1 MYTYLKYLSPL
12 FSIYQFSYSIVF
24 GRINSRGDF
33 VFNTKGEESMIKTS
47 EGIFLSGEHIIH
59 SLPTMFGHKAE
70 DFLFL
75 DIETTGLSPKNS
87 DIYLIGTSYYDNG
100 NWHICQFFADS
111 PEQEKEILTAFCN
124 FAKEYK
130 ILVHFNGDRFDI
142 PFLRTKFE
150 KHGLNDP
157 FADMSSLD
165 IYKEVKPYKKQ
176 LGLLDCKQKTIE
188 LYLGIQREDKYDGG
202 KLISIYKDYV
212 LNKNAEY
219 LRLLLLHNFEDV
231 KGMFDVLQMLKY
243 REFFLSFSHLPKVSL
258 RTDAEIPS
266 NEDLLDSLPLRAR
279 KVQANYYNDI
289 DGSRKEEVY
298 MKLSLNTPLP
308 ASLSGNLD
316 GCYFKIT
323 DREAVLRVPLY
334 ETELKYFY
342 SNYKDYYYLPKEDT
356 AMHKSI
362 ASFVDKDFREKAT
375 PENCYTRKE
384 GQYLQE
390 WDLCFSPFF
399 KKDYNDKRFF
409 FDLNENMKKSRYAM
423 SLYACHVIAHVL
435 EI

>member
-1 MYTYLKYLSPL
+1 MLFTELK
-12 FSIYQFSYSIVF
+12 
-24 GRINSRGDF
+24 
-33 VFNTKGEESMIKTS
+33 
-47 EGIFLSGEHIIH
+47 
-59 SLPTMFGHKAE
+59 
-70 DFLFL
+70 
-75 DIETTGLSPKNS
+75 
-87 DIYLIGTSYYDNG
+87 
-100 NWHICQFFADS
+100 
-111 PEQEKEILTAFCN
+111 LT
-124 FAKEYK
+124 
-130 ILVHFNGDRFDI
+130 I
-142 PFLRTKFE
+142 
-150 KHGLNDP
+150 
-157 FADMSSLD
+157 
-165 IYKEVKPYKKQ
+165 
-176 LGLLDCKQKTIE
+176 
-188 LYLGIQREDKYDGG
+188 
-202 KLISIYKDYV
+202 
-212 LNKNAEY
+212 
-219 LRLLLLHNFEDV
+219 
-231 KGMFDVLQMLKY
+231 
-243 REFFLSFSHLPKVSL
+243 
-258 RTDAEIPS
+258 
-266 NEDLLDSLPLRAR
+266 
-279 KVQANYYNDI
+279 NDI
-289 DGSRKEEVY
+289 DGKRKEEVY
-298 MKLSLNTPLP
+298 MKLSLSAPLP

-435 EI
+435 EL